1 MSTGQ
6 SLLSEGTL
14 ATRPTI
20 PVAWGSVYF
29 TTDTG
34 QAFIYNGSTSTWD
47 PILLY
52 PQAVAFASLPGSPV
66 RGMQYVVTDA
76 TVNAWGATVS
86 VGGGGDVVLVWYN
99 GAAWTVIGK

>member
-6 SLLSEGTL
+6 SLISQGTL
-14 ATRPTI
+14 AARPAT
-20 PVAWGSVYF
+20 PVAWGSIYF

-34 QAFIYNGSTSTWD
+34 QAFWYNGGATTWE
-47 PILLY
+47 PITFY

-76 TVNAWGATVS
+76 TVNTWGANVT
-86 VGGGGDVVLVWYN
+86 VGGGSDVVLAFFN
-99 GAAWTVIGK
+99 GTNWTVAAK

>member
-14 ATRPTI
+14 ATRPVT

-34 QAFIYNGSTSTWD
+34 QQFIYNGTTATWD
-47 PILLY
+47 EIFIY
-52 PQAVAFASLPGSPV
+52 PQPVAFASLPASPV
-66 RGMQYVVTDA
+66 TGMQYVVTDA
-76 TVNAWGATVS
+76 TVNTWGTNVT
-86 VGGGGDVVLVWYN
+86 VGGGSDIVLTWFN
-99 GAAWTVIGK
+99 GTNWVVIGK

>member
-6 SLLSEGTL
+6 SLISQGTL
-14 ATRPTI
+14 AARPTT
-20 PVAWGSVYF
+20 PVAWGSLYF

-34 QAFIYNGSTSTWD
+34 QSFWYNGGTASWV

-52 PQAVAFASLPGSPV
+52 PQSVAFASLPGSPV

-76 TVNAWGATVS
+76 TVNTWGANVT
-86 VGGGGDVVLVWYN
+86 VGGGADVVLVWWN
-99 GAAWTVIGK
+99 SSNWVVIGK